1 MWRADSLEKTMM
13 FGKIEGKRR
22 RGQQRM
28 RWLDAIIDLM
38 DMSLNK
44 LWELVMDREAWYAV
58 AHGVTNSWTWLSDW
72 TELRRQCLL
81 TERSAGEGQGERK
94 APVSTDLRQH
104 SQTTAVRSYQKL
116 VCCPH
121 TLRHKS
127 LCSFWGAMTTE
138 KHLKIRSCGTDEK
151 LCISFA
157 SILWKHFL
165 YFECKFF
172 QRKYVFKLV
181 CSEYNSVHM

>member
-1 MWRADSLEKTMM
+1 MRRTDSLEKSLML
-13 FGKIEGKRR
+13 GKIEGRRR

-28 RWLDAIIDLM
+28 RWVDGINNLM

-44 LWELVMDREAWYAV
+44 LWELVMDREAWYAIV
-58 AHGVTNSWTWLSDW
+58 HGVTKSRTWLSNW
-72 TELRRQCLL
+72 TELRRRCLL
-81 TERSAGEGQGERK
+81 RSAGEGQGERK
-94 APVSTDLRQH
+94 APVSMDLIQR
-104 SQTTAVRSYQKL
+104 SQTIAVRSYQKL

-121 TLRHKS
+121 TLRHTT
-127 LCSFWGAMTTE
+127 LCSFWGAMTIE
-138 KHLKIRSCGTDEK
+138 EHLKIRSCWTDEK

-172 QRKYVFKLV
+172 QRKYVFSL
-181 CSEYNSVHM
+181 